1 MILNRERSDSLTEDG
16 EILAKYFRKEEK
28 ALKFDDF
35 DFSSTATEKRH
46 SALCLMEEDQL
57 RERLNAIYDFTQM
70 DSYENLSGETLDN
83 FEKETNFIIERLN
96 YFEGRKAILSGCGTL
111 LESIADDNK
120 SNRGGITTNM
130 EKTTFFNQFVENR
143 SASGKSGMT
152 AVIPTEIVED
162 YVVNHE
168 VGGFYDNGSITAIA
182 HGGDVKIPV
191 ATAQTISAHTENN
204 AVGDAGY
211 VPAAVTITH
220 AEYAY
225 NTAYSDLGFS
235 ISTSNFE
242 QIIEDTLLQS
252 MLKAMDKVMLG
263 AVAGA
268 TYTDGTNAVAYTNGG
283 APTYAEFVELAGYL
297 GSSYLDN
304 AKWYLSPST
313 YFNLMLGLLDDAD
326 KPLLDVSKKI
336 EDQAF
341 LGFGIVTDSNIPDG
355 VIYFGDGQAVH
366 LNYARE
372 PEINTWT
379 DYDYNQ
385 EKAGIRCVAGAGI
398 ETGCFV
404 KMFEASA

>member
-1 MILNRERSDSLTEDG
+1 M
-16 EILAKYFRKEEK
+16 KY
-28 ALKFDDF
+28 DDF
-35 DFSSTATEKRH
+35 DFSSEATERRR
-46 SALCLMEEDQL
+46 SDICLMDSEQLTERKKALAKFTETDTFRNYGLSAEELDNML
-57 RERLNAIYDFTQM
+57 DECTTVVKRLEDIEARDAV
-70 DSYENLSGETLDN
+70 LSGNCL
-83 FEKETNFIIERLN
+83 
-96 YFEGRKAILSGCGTL
+96 L
-111 LESIADDNK
+111 LEAYDDNK
-120 SNRGGITTNM
+120 ESIRRGAKIM

-235 ISTSNFE
+235 IATSSFQ
-242 QIIEDTLLQS
+242 QIIEDTLLAS

-297 GSSYLDN
+297 GSNYLDN

-313 YFNLMLGLLDDAD
+313 YFNLMLGLLDDQ
-326 KPLLDVSKKI
+326 KNPILDVSKKI

-372 PEINTWT
+372 PELNTWT